1 MLVRRMIRTT
11 CQNRYVFVITP
22 LGDARQS
29 LKNADKSELPATG
42 IDSDKANR
50 GESLQG
56 RTQAP
61 ARSSPQV
68 PIDPT
73 AASATAPS
81 SHAVEIAEVHLN
93 TENGHQIIIGEAAVA
108 RLAALSLGEGIAL
121 CAYRLSPDLN
131 VLVPIFT
138 IPTDASVELRRPEIQ
153 PSRSV
158 SPASTVESFR
168 ECDSCAETFPVDDFP
183 SLTGCEHGSST
194 CTTCFTEWVAQ
205 QLKNVPWDR
214 VECPSSDYKKLITHE
229 EAKLHL
235 SQEVFSR

>member
-108 RLAALSLGEGIAL
+108 RLAALLLGEGIAL
-121 CAYRLSPDLN
+121 RRSECLSTYLHYSYRCICRTTTTRDPA
-131 VLVPIFT
+131 I
-138 IPTDASVELRRPEIQ
+138 
-153 PSRSV
+153 SV
-158 SPASTVESFR
+158 SIT
-168 ECDSCAETFPVDDFP
+168 
-183 SLTGCEHGSST
+183 SLYRG
-194 CTTCFTEWVAQ
+194 V
-205 QLKNVPWDR
+205 
-214 VECPSSDYKKLITHE
+214 I
-229 EAKLHL
+229 
-235 SQEVFSR
+235 SRMRLLCGDIPCR